1 LRRRDF
7 IKVVGGTAVAWPL
20 TARAQQ
26 RDRIRQIGLLS
37 PFSENDSETKARL
50 TAFKERLE
58 QLGWT
63 NGRNVRIEYRFS
75 EGNIE
80 RTRAAA
86 AELVALG
93 PDVIV
98 AYANPAVSALKPITS
113 TIPIVFTQVSDP
125 VGSGFVTNLAHP
137 GGNITG
143 FHSFEPA
150 IGGKWLEVLKQIAPS
165 VSRAAVVHDPRIAAN
180 ASFFRAAESAS
191 SALGVTVTSAGVTNA
206 ADIEREITA
215 FAQEP
220 NGGLVVAPAPSTFDR
235 RDLIIALAERWRLP
249 AIYSYRFNVKSG
261 GLVSYRYEGLE
272 QFQQAAT
279 YVDRI
284 LRGAN
289 PAGLPLQLPSKY
301 QLVINLKAAKA
312 IGLSIPD
319 AFLLRADEV
328 IE

>member
-1 LRRRDF
+1 
-7 IKVVGGTAVAWPL
+7 
-20 TARAQQ
+20 
-26 RDRIRQIGLLS
+26 
-37 PFSENDSETKARL
+37 
-50 TAFKERLE
+50 
-58 QLGWT
+58 
-63 NGRNVRIEYRFS
+63 
-75 EGNIE
+75 
-80 RTRAAA
+80 
-86 AELVALG
+86 
-93 PDVIV
+93 
-98 AYANPAVSALKPITS
+98 VSALKPVTS

-125 VGSGFVTNLAHP
+125 VGSGFVTDLAHP

-165 VSRAAVVHDPRIAAN
+165 VRRAAVVHDPRIAAN
-180 ASFFRAAESAS
+180 VSFFRAAESAS

-215 FAQEP
+215 FAQTP

-261 GLVSYRYEGLE
+261 GLVSYGYERLE

>member
-1 LRRRDF
+1 MQRREF
-7 IKVVGGTAVAWPL
+7 ITLLGGAAIWPL
-20 TARAQQ
+20 AARAQQ
-26 RDRIRQIGLLS
+26 RDRIRQIGVLS
-37 PFSENDSETKARL
+37 PFSGNYPETNTRL
-50 TAFKERLE
+50 AAFKERLE

-63 NGRNVRIEYRFS
+63 EGRNIRIEYRFS
-75 EGNIE
+75 DGNIE
-80 RTRAAA
+80 RTRSAA
-86 AELVALG
+86 AELVALA

-125 VGSGFVTNLAHP
+125 VGSGFVTNLSNP

-165 VSRAAVVHDPRIAAN
+165 VRRVAVVHDPRIAAN
-180 ASFFRAAESAS
+180 VSFFRAAEFAS
-191 SALGVTVTSAGVTNA
+191 SSLGVTVTSAGVTNA
-206 ADIEREITA
+206 ADIEREIPA

-261 GLVSYRYEGLE
+261 GLISYGYEGIE

-284 LRGAN
+284 LRGTN
-289 PAGLPLQLPSKY
+289 PSGLPLQLPSKY

-312 IGLSIPD
+312 IGLSIPA

>member
-1 LRRRDF
+1 MRRREF
-7 IKVVGGTAVAWPL
+7 ICLIGGTVVMWPL
-20 TARAQQ
+20 TAGAQQ
-26 RDRIRQIGLLS
+26 RDRVRQIGLLS
-37 PFSENDSETKARL
+37 PFSKDDSETKARL
-50 TAFKERLE
+50 AAFKERLE

-63 NGRNVRIEYRFS
+63 DGRNIRIEYRFS
-75 EGNIE
+75 EGNVE

-86 AELVALG
+86 AELVALT
-93 PDVIV
+93 PDVII
-98 AYANPAVSALKPITS
+98 AYANPAVSALKPITN

-125 VGSGFVTNLAHP
+125 VGSGFVADLAHP

-150 IGGKWLEVLKQIAPS
+150 IGEKWLEVLKQIAPS
-165 VSRAAVVHDPRIAAN
+165 VRRVAVVHDPRIAAN
-180 ASFFRAAESAS
+180 VSFLHAAQSAS
-191 SALGVTVTSAGVTNA
+191 SSLAVTVTPAGVTNA

-261 GLVSYRYEGLE
+261 GLVSYGYEGLE
-272 QFQQAAT
+272 QFQQAAI

-312 IGLSIPD
+312 IGLSVPE

>member
-1 LRRRDF
+1 MRRRDF
-7 IKVVGGTAVAWPL
+7 IKFLSVGSVTWPL
-20 TARAQQ
+20 TAHGQQ
-26 RDRIRQIGLLS
+26 RDRVRKIGVLS

-50 TAFKERLE
+50 AAFKEQLE

-63 NGRNVRIEYRFS
+63 EGRNIKIEYRFS
-75 EGNIE
+75 DGNIE

-86 AELVALG
+86 VELVTLA
-93 PDVIV
+93 PDVIL
-98 AYANPAVSALKPITS
+98 AYANPAVAALKPITN

-125 VGSGFVTNLAHP
+125 VGSGFVTDLAHP

-150 IGGKWLEVLKQIAPS
+150 IGGKWLEVLKQIATS
-165 VSRAAVVHDPRIAAN
+165 VRRAAVVHDPRIAAN
-180 ASFFRAAESAS
+180 VSFFRAAESAS
-191 SALGVTVTSAGVTNA
+191 SSLGITVTSAAVTNA
-206 ADIEREITA
+206 ADIEREITT
-215 FAQEP
+215 FAQES

-261 GLVSYRYEGLE
+261 GLVSYGYEGLE

-284 LRGAN
+284 LRGAK
-289 PAGLPLQLPSKY
+289 PGTLPLQLPSKY
-301 QLVINLKAAKA
+301 QLVVNLKAAKA
-312 IGLSIPD
+312 IGLSIPGP
-319 AFLLRADEV
+319 FLLRADEI

>member
-1 LRRRDF
+1 MRRREF
-7 IKVVGGTAVAWPL
+7 ITLIGAAAAWPL
-20 TARAQQ
+20 AARAQQ
-26 RDRIRQIGLLS
+26 RDRIRQIGVLS
-37 PFSENDSETKARL
+37 PFSENDSETKTRL

-63 NGRNVRIEYRFS
+63 DGRNVRIEYRFS

-86 AELVALG
+86 AELVAIG

-125 VGSGFVTNLAHP
+125 VGSGFVTDLAYP

-165 VSRAAVVHDPRIAAN
+165 VRRAAVVHDPRIAAN
-180 ASFFRAAESAS
+180 VSFFRAAEFAS
-191 SALGVTVTSAGVTNA
+191 SSLGITVTSAGVTNA

-215 FAQEP
+215 FGQEP

-235 RDLIIALAERWRLP
+235 RDLIITLAERWHLP

-261 GLVSYRYEGLE
+261 GLVSYGYEGIE

-284 LRGAN
+284 LRGAK
-289 PAGLPLQLPSKY
+289 PGGLPLQLPSKY

-312 IGLSIPD
+312 IGLSIPA

>member
-1 LRRRDF
+1 MRRREF
-7 IKVVGGTAVAWPL
+7 TKFLGVSAVAWPL

-26 RDRIRQIGLLS
+26 RDRVRQIGVLS

-50 TAFKERLE
+50 AAFKERLE

-63 NGRNVRIEYRFS
+63 EGRNIKIEYRFS
-75 EGNIE
+75 DGNIE

-86 AELVALG
+86 AELVALT
-93 PDVIV
+93 PDVIL
-98 AYANPAVSALKPITS
+98 AYANPAVAALKSIT
-113 TIPIVFTQVSDP
+113 TNIPIVFTQVSDP
-125 VGSGFVTNLAHP
+125 VGSGFVTNLSNP

-150 IGGKWLEVLKQIAPS
+150 MGGKWLEVLKQIAPS
-165 VSRAAVVHDPRIAAN
+165 VRRAAVVHDPRIAAN
-180 ASFFRAAESAS
+180 VSFFRAAESAS
-191 SALGVTVTSAGVTNA
+191 SSLGITVISAAVTNA
-206 ADIEREITA
+206 ADIEREITT

-235 RDLIIALAERWRLP
+235 RDLIIALAERWHLP
-249 AIYSYRFNVKSG
+249 AVYSYRFNVKSG
-261 GLVSYRYEGLE
+261 GLVSYGYEGLE

-279 YVDRI
+279 YADRI

-289 PAGLPLQLPSKY
+289 PGALPLQLPSKY

-312 IGLSIPD
+312 IGLSIPGP
-319 AFLLRADEV
+319 FLLRADEI